1 MAIIT
6 ENGTGLST
14 AETLVSVAD
23 CSAYHLARGNNN
35 WATITTAQMEE
46 ALRRASDYMLQVY
59 SLKWAGYR
67 KNSTQALDWPRY
79 NVPYIRGINV
89 FSANYDSDS
98 VPQLVKNAACELA
111 FKAAQGEL
119 APDVTQTVVS
129 EKVDVLE
136 VVYDKNSPQYAQFR
150 AIDNLL
156 APFLKSGTSG
166 AFRATVRT

>member
-14 AETLVSVAD
+14 AETLVSVAE
-23 CSAYHLARGNNN
+23 CSAYHLARGNSN
-35 WATITTAQMEE
+35 WATITAAQMEE

-59 SLKWAGYR
+59 SLKWLGYR

-79 NVPYIRGINV
+79 EVPRAGYRS
-89 FSANYDSDS
+89 SAYYDSDS

-111 FKAAQGEL
+111 FKAAGGEL
-119 APDVTQTVVS
+119 AADVTQTVLK

-136 VVYDKNSPQYAQFR
+136 VTYDKNSPQYARYR
-150 AIDNLL
+150 AIDNIL
-156 APFLKSGTSG
+156 APFLDMSSG
-166 AFRATVRT
+166 AIRQVVRA